1 MEQRSKGAKSFS
13 NLLSKTAGLVF
24 FSFLAISLGVV
35 FGLLF
40 EGWVKDQPGT
50 PVGTDD
56 TLQTVDLST
65 DKSDLDTGAVSATD
79 NINIVDETA
88 VNKPVDP
95 VLSKKP
101 GDLTLNKK
109 PMNAAI
115 TNPVVNVK
123 YKVRVGPY
131 SSHNEALAAS
141 QQLHSLGYPVYVGNK
156 PPFAV
161 QVGAFATQ
169 ANADRLKAELTSKGY
184 KVTVNQN

>member
-1 MEQRSKGAKSFS
+1 MEQKSKGTKFS

-50 PVGTDD
+50 PVGTGNS
-56 TLQTVDLST
+56 LQTVDMPT
-65 DKSDLDTGAVSATD
+65 DKSNSNTDATTTDTVKIIDDTAT
-79 NINIVDETA
+79 T
-88 VNKPVDP
+88 KPVDSFSN
-95 VLSKKP
+95 SKP
-101 GDLTLNKK
+101 ADLVSNKR
-109 PMNAAI
+109 PTETI
-115 TNPVVNVK
+115 TTNPVVNVK

-131 SSHNEALAAS
+131 SSRNEAMAAS

-156 PPFAV
+156 SPFAV

-169 ANADRLKAELTSKGY
+169 NNADRLKAELTGKGY
-184 KVTVNQN
+184 KVSVDQN